1 MIWVALIYIA
11 GIIAF
16 NLFGVQGNIYWG
28 VQYYVFVHGII
39 AALAFDIRSFTVQPG
54 KRRVYFIL
62 GCFSCYYVLFNI
74 AALIGGGLYR
84 FLGVI
89 DSYLWSVV
97 SAAVA
102 LVLLISYFRHDKHA
116 KNGRD

>member
-1 MIWVALIYIA
+1 MIWAALIYIA

-16 NLFGVQGNIYWG
+16 NLFGVQGSIIWG

-39 AALAFDIRSFTVQPG
+39 AFLAFDKYRITVQPG
-54 KRRVYFIL
+54 KRKVYFIL
-62 GCFSCYYVLFNI
+62 GLFSCYYVLFNI
-74 AALIGGGLYR
+74 AALVGGGVR
-84 FLGVI
+84 KFLGVI

-102 LVLLISYFRHDKHA
+102 LVLLISYFRNDKHA
-116 KNGRD
+116 KNRGD